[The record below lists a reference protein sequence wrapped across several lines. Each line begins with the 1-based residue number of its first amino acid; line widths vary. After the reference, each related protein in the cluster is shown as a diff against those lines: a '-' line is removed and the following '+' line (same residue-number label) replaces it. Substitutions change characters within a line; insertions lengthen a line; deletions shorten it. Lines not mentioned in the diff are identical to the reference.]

1 MIIDFTHIIEQLPE
15 LGRSIGVTLTIWLAG
30 TAGALVL
37 GFWVTLG
44 LRFGPRPLGWLLAS
58 YVEVIRGTPFLI
70 QLFLLYYGGPF
81 IGIALDPIPAGLL
94 GVTVYGAAYFSE
106 IFRAGFDAV
115 PRGHVE
121 AAQCLGLTRR
131 QIIFR
136 IEVPEMTM
144 LVLPPAVNMTVIIL
158 KETAVL
164 SIITVPELT
173 FLMQAI
179 GSQQYAFV
187 EALAVLALFYWGMVS
202 LAGRL
207 GQLAEAR
214 LSKFTFSNT

>member
-1 MIIDFTHIIEQLPE
+1 MIIDFTHIINQLPE
-15 LGRSIGVTLTIWLAG
+15 LVRSIGVTLTIWLVG
-30 TAGALVL
+30 TAGAVVL
-37 GFWVTLG
+37 GFFVTVG
-44 LRFGPRPLGWLLAS
+44 LRFGPLALRWLLSA
-58 YVEVIRGTPFLI
+58 YVEIIRGTPFLI

-81 IGIALDPIPAGLL
+81 IGIALDPIPAGLF

-121 AAQCLGLTRR
+121 AAHCLGLTRL
-131 QIIFR
+131 QIIYR

-144 LVLPPAVNMTVIIL
+144 LVLPPAINMTVIML

-187 EALAVLALFYWGMVS
+187 EAMAVLACFYWGMVS
-202 LAGRL
+202 LAGRI
-207 GQLAEAR
+207 GRFAETR

>member
-15 LGRSIGVTLTIWLAG
+15 LVRSMGVTLAIWLVG
-30 TAGALVL
+30 TVGALVL
-37 GFWVTLG
+37 GFFVALG
-44 LRFGPRPLGWLLAS
+44 LRFGPRFARWLLYF
-58 YVEVIRGTPFLI
+58 YVELIRGTPFLV

-106 IFRAGFDAV
+106 IFRAGFDAI

-121 AAQCLGLTRR
+121 AAQCLGLSRM

-144 LVLPPAVNMTVIIL
+144 LVLPPAVNMTVILL

-187 EALAVLALFYWGMVS
+187 EAMAVLACFYWAMVS
-202 LAGRL
+202 ITGRI
-207 GQLAEAR
+207 GKAFEPT
-214 LSKFTFSNT
+214 LSKFTFAHT

>member
-44 LRFGPRPLGWLLAS
+44 LRFGPRALGWLLAS

-207 GQLAEAR
+207 GQFAEAR

>member
-207 GQLAEAR
+207 GQFAEAR

>member
-15 LGRSIGVTLTIWLAG
+15 LVRSIGVTLAIWLVG
-30 TAGALVL
+30 TVGALVL
-37 GFWVTLG
+37 GFFVALG
-44 LRFGPRPLGWLLAS
+44 LRFGARFVRWLLYF
-58 YVEVIRGTPFLI
+58 YVELIRGTPFLV

-81 IGIALDPIPAGLL
+81 IGIALDPMPAGLL

-106 IFRAGFDAV
+106 IFRAGFDAI

-121 AAQCLGLTRR
+121 AAQCLGLTRM

-144 LVLPPAVNMTVIIL
+144 LVLPPAVNMTVILL

-187 EALAVLALFYWGMVS
+187 EAMAVLACFYWAMVS
-202 LAGRL
+202 ITGRI
-207 GQLAEAR
+207 GKAFEQK
-214 LSKFTFSNT
+214 LSKFTFAHT

>member
-15 LGRSIGVTLTIWLAG
+15 LVRSMGVTLAIWLVG

-37 GFWVTLG
+37 GFFVALG
-44 LRFGPRPLGWLLAS
+44 LRFGSRLVRWLLYF
-58 YVEVIRGTPFLI
+58 YVELIRGTPFLV

-106 IFRAGFDAV
+106 IFRAGFDAI

-121 AAQCLGLTRR
+121 AAQCLGLSRM

-144 LVLPPAVNMTVIIL
+144 LVLPPAVNMTVILL

-187 EALAVLALFYWGMVS
+187 EAMAVLACFYWAMVS
-202 LAGRL
+202 ITGRI
-207 GQLAEAR
+207 GQALEQR
-214 LSKFTFSNT
+214 LSKFTFAHT

>member
-1 MIIDFTHIIEQLPE
+1 M
-15 LGRSIGVTLTIWLAG
+15 
-30 TAGALVL
+30 
-37 GFWVTLG
+37 
-44 LRFGPRPLGWLLAS
+44 
-58 YVEVIRGTPFLI
+58 
-70 QLFLLYYGGPF
+70 
-81 IGIALDPIPAGLL
+81 PAGLF

-106 IFRAGFDAV
+106 IFRAGFDAI

-121 AAQCLGLTRR
+121 AAQCLGLTRW
-131 QIIFR
+131 QTIFR

-144 LVLPPAVNMTVIIL
+144 LVLPPAVNMTVILL

-187 EALAVLALFYWGMVS
+187 EAMAVLACFYWAMVS
-202 LAGRL
+202 VAGRIGAAL
-207 GQLAEAR
+207 EKRLAT
-214 LSKFTFSNT
+214 FTFAHT

>member
-15 LGRSIGVTLTIWLAG
+15 LVRSIGVTCMIWLVG
-30 TAGALVL
+30 TVGALVL
-37 GFWVTLG
+37 GFFVTLG
-44 LRFGPRPLGWLLAS
+44 LRFGPWWLRWFLSA
-58 YVEVIRGTPFLI
+58 YVEIIRGTPFLI

-81 IGIALDPIPAGLL
+81 IGIALDPMPAGLL

-106 IFRAGFDAV
+106 IFRAGFEAV
-115 PRGHVE
+115 PGGHVE
-121 AAQCLGLTRR
+121 AAQCLGLTRF
-131 QIIFR
+131 QIIWR
-136 IEVPEMTM
+136 IQVPEMTM
-144 LVLPPAVNMTVIIL
+144 LVLPPAINMTVILL

-187 EALAVLALFYWGMVS
+187 EAMAVLACFYWAMVS
-202 LAGRL
+202 LAGRI
-207 GQLAEAR
+207 GGFAEKR
-214 LSKFTFSNT
+214 LSKYTFSHT